1 MTTRM
6 RASILLALSCCLV
19 GDSTATT
26 VLVLLSRQV
35 VVIAADSLS
44 NRIEGGQR
52 PVCKIAQTSKH
63 MLFVATGTGVTD
75 TPAFDPYKL
84 AALASSNNR
93 TPSQAAKM
101 YAAEALEPL
110 QKIWQS
116 SRSRYLELAVPGEPL
131 KGPQDFLF
139 IGLNRQHEISIAG
152 SQFDEDP
159 TPSHVLRANKIRVT
173 TPKQSTDVFLY
184 RSGITT
190 SIPSDAELEK
200 QMPSV
205 APVAMLKGAIE
216 RQIEAR
222 QVWLAARSRS

>member
-1 MTTRM
+1 
-6 RASILLALSCCLV
+6 
-19 GDSTATT
+19 
-26 VLVLLSRQV
+26 
-35 VVIAADSLS
+35 
-44 NRIEGGQR
+44 
-52 PVCKIAQTSKH
+52 
-63 MLFVATGTGVTD
+63 
-75 TPAFDPYKL
+75 
-84 AALASSNNR
+84 
-93 TPSQAAKM
+93 M